1 MSPLK
6 SSLAR
11 TVSKLLGV
19 SKNTDLSIRGGAQ
32 TARQGAVFEV
42 SGGTTITSGIYTYHV
57 FTADTPSPQSSL
69 VVTAVADSRSAQILV
84 VGGGGEGGKDDG
96 GGGGAGSVVYD
107 PTFSLGATTS
117 YAVTVGATASTPSPP
132 TSGGPL
138 GALGNNSSFGSN
150 FLAKGGGSGAKSPI
164 PSSNIGGSGGGG
176 AYPGVEGAPGSAPG
190 NIPPS
195 ATSYQTAGG
204 ANGSPGAVEGGG
216 GGGAGSAG
224 GNGSP
229 GPGLGGNGRAFPE
242 FPAPI
247 IAPAIPSPQQSA
259 FTSAVGPT
267 GLFGG
272 GGGAGGRSPAKQGGP
287 GGGGPGGNP
296 GSNPAAGTPGVYGTG
311 GGGGGTGQGSAL
323 AGGDGAAGIIIVR
336 YLTAG

>member
-1 MSPLK
+1 M
-6 SSLAR
+6 
-11 TVSKLLGV
+11 
-19 SKNTDLSIRGGAQ
+19 
-32 TARQGAVFEV
+32 
-42 SGGTTITSGIYTYHV
+42 
-57 FTADTPSPQSSL
+57 L
-69 VVTAVADSRSAQILV
+69 VDQVVVEHIL
-84 VGGGGEGGKDDG
+84 
-96 GGGGAGSVVYD
+96 
-107 PTFSLGATTS
+107 
-117 YAVTVGATASTPSPP
+117 
-132 TSGGPL
+132 
-138 GALGNNSSFGSN
+138 
-150 FLAKGGGSGAKSPI
+150 
-164 PSSNIGGSGGGG
+164 
-176 AYPGVEGAPGSAPG
+176 VEGAPVCLKYSG
-190 NIPPS
+190 S

-204 ANGSPGAVEGGG
+204 ANGPLERNGG

-242 FPAPI
+242 FPAPV

-323 AGGDGAAGIIIVR
+323 AGGDGAAGIVVVR
-336 YLTAG
+336 YTT

>member
-19 SKNTDLSIRGGAQ
+19 SKDTDLSIRGGVQ

-107 PTFSLGATTS
+107 PTFSLSGNNT

-132 TSGGPL
+132 TSGGPF
-138 GALGNNSSFGSN
+138 GAGNNSHLVLIS
-150 FLAKGGGSGAKSPI
+150 
-164 PSSNIGGSGGGG
+164 
-176 AYPGVEGAPGSAPG
+176 
-190 NIPPS
+190 
-195 ATSYQTAGG
+195 
-204 ANGSPGAVEGGG
+204 
-216 GGGAGSAG
+216 
-224 GNGSP
+224 
-229 GPGLGGNGRAFPE
+229 
-242 FPAPI
+242 
-247 IAPAIPSPQQSA
+247 
-259 FTSAVGPT
+259 
-267 GLFGG
+267 
-272 GGGAGGRSPAKQGGP
+272 
-287 GGGGPGGNP
+287 
-296 GSNPAAGTPGVYGTG
+296 
-311 GGGGGTGQGSAL
+311 
-323 AGGDGAAGIIIVR
+323 
-336 YLTAG
+336 

>member
-11 TVSKLLGV
+11 TVGKLLGV
-19 SKNTDLSIRGGAQ
+19 SKDTDLSIRGDVQ
-32 TARQGAVFEV
+32 TARQSSIWSAT
-42 SGGTTITSGIYTYHV
+42 GGTTITSGDYTYHV

-69 VVTAVADSRSAQILV
+69 VINAVAASRSAQILV

-107 PTFSLGATTS
+107 PTFTLSGSNT
-117 YAVTVGATASTPSPP
+117 YAATVGATASTPSPP

-164 PSSNIGGSGGGG
+164 PVSQRGGSGGGG
-176 AYPGVEGAPGSAPG
+176 AYPGVEGSPGSAPG

-195 ATSYQTAGG
+195 ATSYQT